1 MINQT
6 YLRIY
11 IFMVGL

>member
-11 IFMVGL
+11 IVMVGL